1 MTTTRP
7 DVVPPHR
14 LTVLAPDGARLATW
28 VSEPPPSA
36 PGSAPSAPP
45 VTVVLAHGWT
55 LTHDAWASVLPLVQA
70 QTAVRLVTYDQRG
83 HGSSS
88 SGRRHRPSVRALGD
102 DLAAVV
108 EAVAPTGPLVLGG
121 HSMGG
126 MTVMAFAGTHAA
138 AVRERVRGV
147 LLVSTSAGE
156 LNRGR
161 PRGET
166 LMMRAISRVP
176 GLRAGRAITSSG
188 QRALLFGLD
197 ANPADVDATRT
208 MVRGT
213 RLRTIGG
220 YYAALGRHD
229 EAEALA
235 HLADVPTRVVV
246 GSLDR
251 LTPVEH
257 ARRLAE
263 LVPHARLDV
272 RPGKGHMLGF
282 EAPQVV
288 ADHLVA
294 LVEEA
299 A

>member
-1 MTTTRP
+1 MTATRP
-7 DVVPPHR
+7 DVAPPQR
-14 LTVLAPDGARLATW
+14 LTVLTPDGARLATW
-28 VSEPPPSA
+28 VSDPVSRA
-36 PGSAPSAPP
+36 GDQRHRP

-55 LTHDAWASVLPLVQA
+55 LTHDAWSQVVPLVQPR
-70 QTAVRLVTYDQRG
+70 TPVRIVTYDQRG
-83 HGSSS
+83 HGDSS
-88 SGRRHRPSVRALGD
+88 SGRRQAPSVRALGD

-126 MTVMAFAGTHAA
+126 MTVMAFAGSHGAI
-138 AVRERVRGV
+138 VRERVRGV
-147 LLVSTSAGE
+147 LLASTSAGD
-156 LNRGR
+156 LHRSR
-161 PRGET
+161 PRRERM
-166 LMMRAISRVP
+166 LMRGISRVP
-176 GLRAGRAITSSG
+176 GLRASRAVSSSG

-197 ANPADVDATRT
+197 ADPTHVDATRA
-208 MVRGT
+208 MVRAT
-213 RLRTIGG
+213 LLRTVGG
-220 YYAALGRHD
+220 YYGALGRHD
-229 EAEALA
+229 EAAALA

-257 ARRLAE
+257 AHRLAE

-272 RPGKGHMLGF
+272 LPDKGHMLGF
-282 EAPQVV
+282 EAPQVI
-288 ADHLVA
+288 AAHLVA